1 LAGEDHLRDMKA
13 GWIAVA
19 LVLGVSIGVW
29 ISQERKEPTQPET
42 PATGADAGAVQQAPQ
57 TPPADAG
64 SKFGHTKLR
73 PGAASQPGA
82 ASPPAI
88 ASATSE
94 EPEYTGYHQAIDVGP
109 VFRRHFEQDA
119 ASGTENSMAMA
130 HRELERE
137 VRDDAWAYTIEAEI
151 ESSLIAETS
160 LGNFRREH
168 VECRATLCEIRISG
182 EGDQQETAMQN
193 WNESLGGKTWAS
205 RVNLNYSAT
214 VSENGQINALM
225 IFRKS
230 TAPATH

>member
-1 LAGEDHLRDMKA
+1 MKA

-29 ISQERKEPTQPET
+29 ISYERDDTAAQPES
-42 PATGADAGAVQQAPQ
+42 AANGDAGAVQQAPQ
-57 TPPADAG
+57 TPPPDSG
-64 SKFGHTKLR
+64 GKFGHSPVN
-73 PGAASQPGA
+73 PGAAAQAGA
-82 ASPPAI
+82 ARPPATPP
-88 ASATSE
+88 AVSQ
-94 EPEYTGYHQAIDVGP
+94 EPEGYRQAIDVGP
-109 VFRRHFEQDA
+109 VFRQHFEQDA

-137 VRDDAWAYTIEAEI
+137 VRDDAWAYAIEAEI
-151 ESSLIAETS
+151 ENSLITETS

-193 WNESLGGKTWAS
+193 WNESIAGKPWAS

-214 VSENGQINALM
+214 ISENGQVNALL
-225 IFRKS
+225 IFRKAGPPS
-230 TAPATH
+230 AH

>member
-1 LAGEDHLRDMKA
+1 LAGEDHLRNMKA

-29 ISQERKEPTQPET
+29 ISQERKEPAQPET
-42 PATGADAGAVQQAPQ
+42 PAAGADAGAVPHAPK
-57 TPPADAG
+57 TPPPDAG
-64 SKFGHTKLR
+64 PKFGHTKLR
-73 PGAASQPGA
+73 PGAVSPPGA

-88 ASATSE
+88 ASASSE
-94 EPEYTGYHQAIDVGP
+94 EPQGYLQAIDVGP

-137 VRDDAWAYTIEAEI
+137 VRDDAWAYAIEAEI

-214 VSENGQINALM
+214 VSENGQIHALM

-230 TAPATH
+230 TEPATH